1 MQVKVRYPR
10 LWWDGGMKRSLLLLP
25 MVAAALLTAVV
36 SPALADAAA
45 GEKVFAK
52 CKLCHTTVK
61 GAPNKVGPNLF
72 GIVGKGVA
80 ENATFKY
87 SAAMAGLKGKKTW
100 TEAELD
106 TYLTNPKAK
115 VAGTKMIFVGLPN
128 KADRENLIEWL
139 KTQK

>member
-1 MQVKVRYPR
+1 
-10 LWWDGGMKRSLLLLP
+10 MKRSLMILP
-25 MVAAALLTAVV
+25 VVAATLLVV
-36 SPALADAAA
+36 GVSSVLADPAA

-52 CKLCHTTVK
+52 CKVCHSNAK

-80 ENATFKY
+80 ENATFTY
-87 SAAMAGLKGKKTW
+87 SSAMAGLKGKKTW

-106 TYLTNPKAK
+106 AYLTNPKTK
-115 VAGTKMIFVGLPN
+115 VAGTKMIFAGIPN
-128 KADRENLIEWL
+128 KVDRENLIEWL